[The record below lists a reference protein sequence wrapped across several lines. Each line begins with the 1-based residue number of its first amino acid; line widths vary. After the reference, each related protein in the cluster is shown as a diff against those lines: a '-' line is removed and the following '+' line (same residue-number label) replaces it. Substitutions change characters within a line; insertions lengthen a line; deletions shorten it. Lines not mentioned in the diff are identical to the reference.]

1 LIEYDENPEEKTE
14 VICDADTIVKITLN
28 LFANAK
34 ISLDN
39 CIDSNTP
46 SILTIPNHPITK
58 GHYDMS
64 KRGVRIRFITEVTR
78 ENLVHCKELMNF
90 GEVRHLDEIKGN
102 FGILDGKYYQAGAK
116 TNISLPPPLLVHS
129 TVKAMVEQQQYF
141 FEMLW
146 DKAIPWVQRI
156 EEIEYGIKRDVTKTL
171 QNTDDIQKLSLQLI
185 RSAKS
190 NILLIQSDFKIAQ
203 DEYTDKLFHVI
214 DEKLANDKQVKL
226 KILLPV
232 VNESDRD
239 EDRLINLASHQKENI
254 EIRYLEKELQNQ
266 VSILIVDDKFL
277 LSSAFEH
284 KMRAMEKKTPSITK
298 GLATYT
304 NNEPTVLSYVHIFEA
319 LWKQSELYQ
328 TIKESNAKL
337 QRFNESQ
344 KEFIDIAAHELR
356 NPIMPILNVGIDLQ
370 SSWGEFKD
378 SEKITMI
385 DTIVR
390 NARRLRRL
398 TEELL
403 DTAKIENHLLT
414 LKLENYDIT
423 KQIVEIIQDYDSN
436 QMRKNHHKKD
446 ERSFIKFMVDCEDD
460 KEIIINADKSR
471 ISQVI
476 VNLLDNAVKF
486 IGRRRPKEI
495 VATINEIVGEKKE
508 VIVSVSNTGNIID
521 HSMLPKLFQKFSGI
535 SDTGTGLGLFIC
547 RGIIEAHGGR
557 IWAENKVNGLGTI
570 FSFSIPLKHI

>member
-1 LIEYDENPEEKTE
+1 LFEYDDNPEEKTE
-14 VICDADTIVKITLN
+14 IIYDADVIVKTTLN
-28 LFANAK
+28 LFTNAR

-39 CIDSNTP
+39 CLDSKGP
-46 SILTIPNHPITK
+46 SMHTIPNHPITK
-58 GHYDMS
+58 AFHDMC
-64 KRGVRIRFITEVTR
+64 KRGVRIRFITEVTK

-90 GEVRHLDEIKGN
+90 SEVRHLDEIRGN
-102 FGILDGKYYQAGAK
+102 FGVLDGLYYSGGTKANTSAAP
-116 TNISLPPPLLVHS
+116 SLMICS
-129 TVKAMVEQQQYF
+129 TVKAIVEQHQYL

-146 DKAIPWVQRI
+146 DKAIPWVKRI
-156 EEIEYGIKRDVTKTL
+156 EEIEYGIERDIVKTL
-171 QNTDDIQKLSLQLI
+171 QNPDDIQELFFQLI
-185 RSAKS
+185 RSAKTK
-190 NILLIQSDFKIAQ
+190 IWLIQSNLKTSHNA
-203 DEYTDKLFHVI
+203 YTNKLFHVI
-214 DEKLANDKQVKL
+214 DEKLSTDNQVEI
-226 KILLPV
+226 KIILPV

-239 EDRLINLASHQKENI
+239 ENILYKLASHQKENI
-254 EIRYLEKELQNQ
+254 EIRYLEKELQSQ
-266 VSILIVDDKFL
+266 VSILIVDNKFL

-284 KMRAMEKKTPSITK
+284 KIKAKQKRIPSITK

-337 QRFNESQ
+337 QRFNEAQ

-370 SSWGEFKD
+370 SSWLEFKD
-378 SEKITMI
+378 KEKVKMI

-403 DTAKIENHLLT
+403 DTAKIENQLLT
-414 LKLENYDIT
+414 LRLENYDIT
-423 KQIVEIIQDYDSN
+423 KQIVEIIQNYDDN
-436 QMRKNHHKKD
+436 PIRIHHRKDDK
-446 ERSFIKFMVDCEDD
+446 SFIKFMVNYQAN
-460 KEIIINADKSR
+460 KEIIVNADKSR

-486 IGRRRPKEI
+486 IGNRRPRKIVTTIKE
-495 VATINEIVGEKKE
+495 VSGKKKE

-521 HSMLPKLFQKFSGI
+521 HSMLPKLFQKFSGT

-557 IWAENKVNGLGTI
+557 IWAENNTKGLGTI